1 MSHQS
6 MRNMSAS
13 ANLSS
18 MSSCISDLICSST
31 SACRPGVSR
40 ACVLSCS
47 LTSASAGSTSASTP
61 TSASASTSDA
71 SASTLTFVLA
81 SFACVFF
88 HVGVFGVFALF
99 DGVSSSSAGVYCSSP
114 VSLSA
119 CMSASCRS
127 SRHSDSYLQASC
139 ACETESPCCWSELR
153 QQKWKRHQASS

>member
-1 MSHQS
+1 
-6 MRNMSAS
+6 
-13 ANLSS
+13 
-18 MSSCISDLICSST
+18 MSSCISGLICSST
-31 SACRPGVSR
+31 CACRPGVSR
-40 ACVLSCS
+40 AWVLSFS
-47 LTSASAGSTSASTP
+47 STSASP
-61 TSASASTSDA
+61 SASASASTSASDS
-71 SASTLTFVLA
+71 SASTFTFVLA

-88 HVGVFGVFALF
+88 HVGVFGVFGVFALF

-127 SRHSDSYLQASC
+127 SRHGDSYLQASC